1 MSSNEEPIIIQTTNK
16 HSVIS
21 LILGIV
27 TLVLFCGGIF
37 IPIPFTSLICVP
49 VSALIG
55 IGALVYGLVSLNRIK
70 KHNQTGHPMAWTGIL
85 IGAFVLLCMLCTIA
99 GILALFYFA
108 PETFQNIPVPP
119 FIGNFQI

>member
-1 MSSNEEPIIIQTTNK
+1 MSSIEQSPIAQTTNR

-21 LILGIV
+21 LSLGII

-49 VSALIG
+49 ISVLIG
-55 IGALVYGLVSLNRIK
+55 ITALIYGFVSLNRIK
-70 KHNQTGHPMAWTGIL
+70 KHNQTGHGMAWTGIL
-85 IGAFVLLCMLCTIA
+85 IGAFVFLCMLCTTA
-99 GILALFYFA
+99 GILALFHFA

-119 FIGNFQI
+119 FPGNFQF

>member
-1 MSSNEEPIIIQTTNK
+1 MTSNEQPIIQTTNK
-16 HSVIS
+16 HSIIS

-49 VSALIG
+49 LSALIG
-55 IGALVYGLVSLNRIK
+55 IAAMIYGLISLNRIK
-70 KHNQTGHPMAWTGIL
+70 RHNQRGHPMAWTGIL

-99 GILALFYFA
+99 GILVLFHFA
-108 PETFQNIPVPP
+108 PETFQDMPIPP
-119 FIGNFQI
+119 FLRNFQF